1 VGEPAAEAE
10 GFGGD
15 DARTSIFDYW
25 SMPELVKW
33 TNDHQYDGAKLSL
46 EQKSLRENYRRLL
59 ALTNEPAFC
68 AGGFFGLNPANNQ
81 NPNFGQIGSEPAG
94 GHWLY
99 AFLRF
104 DPISGQRFLVAVN
117 LHPRQALFST
127 RIYFPNEAI
136 EFLRFEP
143 NEKKLRFSEKL
154 AGDINLSVSRP
165 SLAGP
170 DGLALPPL
178 APLTA
183 CFFEINSP
191 ND

>member
-1 VGEPAAEAE
+1 
-10 GFGGD
+10 
-15 DARTSIFDYW
+15 
-25 SMPELVKW
+25 MPELVKW

-46 EQKSLRENYRRLL
+46 EQKNLRESYGRLL
-59 ALTNEPAFC
+59 AVTNEPAFC
-68 AGGFFGLNPANNQ
+68 AGGFFSLNPANNQ
-81 NPNFGQIGSEPAG
+81 NPDFGQIGSEPAG

-117 LHPRQALFST
+117 LHPRATLSST
-127 RIYFPNEAI
+127 RIRFPNEAI
-136 EFLRFEP
+136 EFLRFTP
-143 NEKKLRFSEKL
+143 NEEKLRLSEKL
-154 AGDINLSVSRP
+154 AGNIDLSVSRS
-165 SLAGP
+165 SLARA

-183 CFFEINSP
+183 CFFEIRSP